1 MRCDTLLVH
10 NMESTMNK
18 RAESASTVIHKKF
31 QLFIAALI
39 VVLLPLSMS
48 AQSASGDASNEGN
61 TRTILGSEVIITG
74 TRVSIPLKDL
84 AAATSVLDR
93 RTIEKAPKGISIG
106 EMLDL
111 VPGVRVETQY
121 DSEKVHISI
130 RGQGILTERGI
141 RGIQVL
147 LDGIPLNDPSGF
159 APDLYDVDW
168 FLVERIEVIRGPAA
182 ALYGGG
188 SSAGVINIITKNG
201 RSDSDLGD
209 LFFEGG
215 SHTFRKSSGEISG
228 RSEKMD
234 YRFSASRAMG
244 DGYRDHSAFS
254 ATNLYGK
261 FRLAATPDFNL
272 QAVFMG
278 TGYFQENPEGLN
290 KEQVAE
296 NPRQANP
303 DSDSMNEY
311 QETRRFTAGVTG
323 NLRVTPGQNLNFTVY
338 SRWWKYREAFP
349 SAVQRNR
356 ISNPGAMVRY
366 TFNTGDGPFE
376 NHFSVGADAGWQCIN
391 QKKHSNLGHAIEGAV
406 LLSDEDVSQ
415 RGYGLFAFD
424 RMEWRGG
431 WGAFIAVRRDD
442 VRNELDDNLKSG
454 GLDLSGARSF
464 SKNTGRLGLTWNPKP
479 NVGLYASWGQGF
491 MPPATEELVAN
502 PLQQGGFNNLIK
514 PATSS
519 GYDFGVRGKVSK
531 TFTYDVSTFYLNT
544 YDDFERYR
552 EPSRPME
559 TFYGNAGK
567 TRRYGL
573 ETTLGWFPCD
583 EFEAH
588 LACTWN
594 HFKYR
599 SYESRVF
606 AGDLR
611 GNRLPNS
618 PARQAAF
625 DMTWRPVERLSLGL
639 GAQAQSRS
647 YVDPTNV
654 PYVGGYALWN
664 ARMGYGWKASG
675 SNGEVYIA
683 VTNALGKKYIAF
695 TEPDPDGNS
704 YQPGPRREIFAGVRI
719 RFGR

>member
-1 MRCDTLLVH
+1 MH
-10 NMESTMNK
+10 ESTK
-18 RAESASTVIHKKF
+18 RTSIVICW
-31 QLFIAALI
+31 LRPLLTATL
-39 VVLLPLSMS
+39 VVLLLPVAVI
-48 AQSASGDASNEGN
+48 AQSTGEDAPAEGD
-61 TRTILGSEVIITG
+61 TRVIQGSEVVITG
-74 TRVSIPLKDL
+74 TRASIPLKEVP
-84 AAATSVLDR
+84 AAVTVVDVKA
-93 RTIEKAPKGISIG
+93 IEDAPQGISIG
-106 EMLDL
+106 EVLKT
-111 VPGVRVETQY
+111 VPGVRIETQY
-121 DSEKVHISI
+121 GSEKVHISI

-141 RGIQVL
+141 RGIQIL

-168 FLVERIEVIRGPAA
+168 SSVERIEVIRGPAA

-201 RSDSDLGD
+201 RSDSDQGD
-209 LFFEGG
+209 VLVEGG
-215 SHTFRKSSGEISG
+215 SHAFRKSSGEISG

-311 QETRRFTAGVTG
+311 QKTRRFTAGVTG
-323 NLRVTPGQNLNFTVY
+323 NLKVGSNQDLKFTLY

-349 SAVQRNR
+349 SAVQHNK
-356 ISNPGAMVRY
+356 ISNPGLLTRY
-366 TFNTGDGPFE
+366 TLHCAEGSFK
-376 NHFSVGADAGWQCIN
+376 NHFSIGVDAAWQNIG
-391 QKKHSNLGHAIEGAV
+391 QKKHPNLGHAIESAR
-406 LLSDEDVSQ
+406 LLSDQDISQ
-415 RGYGLFAFD
+415 HGYGLSAFD
-424 RMEWRGG
+424 RMEWQGG
-431 WGAFIAVRRDD
+431 WGAFLAVRRDN
-442 VRNELDDNLKSG
+442 VRNELDDNLKAG
-454 GLDLSGARSF
+454 GVDLSGARSF

-479 NVGLYASWGQGF
+479 NIGLYASWGQGF
-491 MPPATEELVAN
+491 LPPATEELVAN

-519 GYDFGVRGKVSK
+519 GYDFGVRGMVSK
-531 TFTYDVSTFYLNT
+531 AFSYDVSTFFLNT
-544 YDDFERYR
+544 ENDFERYR

-573 ETTLGWFPCD
+573 ETALGWMPSD
-583 EFEAH
+583 KIEAH
-588 LACTWN
+588 LAYTWN
-594 HFKYR
+594 HFRYR
-599 SYESRVF
+599 SYHSRVF

-639 GAQAQSRS
+639 GAQVQSRS

-654 PYVGGYALWN
+654 AYIGGYALWD
-664 ARMGYGWKASG
+664 ARVGYSWQASR
-675 SNGEVYIA
+675 SRGEVYVA
-683 VTNALGKKYIAF
+683 VTNAFGKKYIAF

-704 YQPGPRREIFAGVRI
+704 YQPGPRRELFAGVRI
-719 RFGR
+719 RFGEPQSKS